1 MRMPSRIIDAHHHL
15 WDLRA
20 NHYPWLMARGQR
32 RFFGDPTPIQKDYLP
47 SDLRADIGPLPVR
60 GSVHVQVGIAAGAA
74 VDETEWLQ
82 AQSQASGLPTAI
94 VAYVDL
100 AAPDAD
106 AELHRHAR
114 SSALRGVRQIIGR
127 HPVED
132 AAATPSRLLHD
143 ARWRENLALLAPRGL
158 SFDLQVI
165 PSQLED
171 AHEVF
176 SRCPDLSVA
185 ICHAGSPGAEPGRY
199 AEWRNGMALWAG
211 LPRAYCKFSG
221 CGMFDAKWSAA
232 SARRHFDTIIELFG
246 TSRVMF
252 GSNFPV
258 ERLARSYTDVW
269 GDYFELGR
277 AFGDRALSEM
287 CHDNAQR
294 FYRL

>member
-1 MRMPSRIIDAHHHL
+1 MWMPSRIIDAHHHL

-60 GSVHVQVGIAAGAA
+60 GSVHIQVG
-74 VDETEWLQ
+74 
-82 AQSQASGLPTAI
+82 I

-100 AAPDAD
+100 GAPDAE
-106 AELHRHAR
+106 AELQRHAR
-114 SSALRGVRQIIGR
+114 SPALRGVRQIIGR
-127 HPVED
+127 HPVEE
-132 AAATPSRLLHD
+132 AAATPSRLLQD

-185 ICHAGSPGAEPGRY
+185 ICHAGSPGAEPARD
-199 AEWRNGMALWAG
+199 AEWRDGMALWAE

-221 CGMFDAKWSAA
+221 CGMFDAKWSDA
-232 SARRHFDTIIELFG
+232 SARRHFDTIVELFG

-258 ERLARSYTDVW
+258 EKLARSYADVW

-277 AFGDRALSEM
+277 AFGDRALNEM